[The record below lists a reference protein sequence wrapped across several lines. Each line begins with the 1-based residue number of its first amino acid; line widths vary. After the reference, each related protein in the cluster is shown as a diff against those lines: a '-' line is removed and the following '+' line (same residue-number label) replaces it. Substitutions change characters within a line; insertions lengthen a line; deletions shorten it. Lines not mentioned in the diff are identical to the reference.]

1 MSFALMEAM
10 SLSIPVICSS
20 IPGNLEIVNSEN
32 GYILNTYDENEIKKL
47 ANEIKNDYK
56 NQQFKIKR
64 ENTFKTV
71 NEKIN
76 RKVVLE
82 NMKNLLKNK
91 FYQ

>member
-10 SLSIPVICSS
+10 SLSIPVICSN

-32 GYILNTYDENEIKKL
+32 GYILDAYDEDEIKKL
-47 ANEIKNDYK
+47 ASRIKNDYENK
-56 NQQFKIKR
+56 KFQIKR
-64 ENTFKTV
+64 ESTFKTV

-82 NMKNLLKNK
+82 NMKNLLNNK
-91 FYQ
+91 FY